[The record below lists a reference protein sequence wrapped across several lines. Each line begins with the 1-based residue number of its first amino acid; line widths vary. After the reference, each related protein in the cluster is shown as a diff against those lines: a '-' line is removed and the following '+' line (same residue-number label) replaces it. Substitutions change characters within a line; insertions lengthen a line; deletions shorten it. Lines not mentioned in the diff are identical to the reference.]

1 MDWARILAHVTGTVD
16 QELLAR
22 NEYLA
27 AENRIM
33 SQVQGRCREGEHG
46 RQIRTD
52 HPSETDAGGGTNCQP
67 AGRRYRGG
75 ARRPSGGRDVQRGL
89 ALPRLF
95 CGSTDAVKQLPS
107 GMPAKRP
114 ILATA
119 IRRFSSLQSAM
130 VKKTRLPLASLISI
144 E

>member
-1 MDWARILAHVTGTVD
+1 MMLWPRAGAGQGAVMDWARILAYVTGTVD

-75 ARRPSGGRDVQRGL
+75 ARRPAAGE
-89 ALPRLF
+89 
-95 CGSTDAVKQLPS
+95 T
-107 GMPAKRP
+107 
-114 ILATA
+114 
-119 IRRFSSLQSAM
+119 FSEDWLCHVSFVAPP
-130 VKKTRLPLASLISI
+130 TP
-144 E
+144 